1 MEKKKLIEFRNIV
14 KSFDGQV
21 ILKGVNLDIYEKE
34 FVTLLGPSGCGKT
47 TLLRILAGL
56 EKSDSGTV
64 TGVPEKISFMFQED
78 RLLEWYSAFE
88 NVKLVSDE
96 TAAEKYLDAV
106 ELANDKNTAVSQL
119 SGGMKRRVAL
129 ARALAYSSQLVILDE
144 PFKGMD
150 IELKQNMME
159 LVKKESTSRA
169 FIVVAHEPQEAEFL
183 ADRLIKL

>member
-1 MEKKKLIEFRNIV
+1 MKEIIIDKLS
-14 KSFDGQV
+14 KSYGNKTVFKELSLSVSLEGITV
-21 ILKGVNLDIYEKE
+21 IMGE
-34 FVTLLGPSGCGKT
+34 SGCGKT

-56 EKSDSGTV
+56 EKSDSGSI
-64 TGVPEKISFMFQED
+64 TGLPEKISFMFQED

-150 IELKQNMME
+150 IELKQMME
-159 LVKKESTSRA
+159 LVKKESASRA

>member
-1 MEKKKLIEFRNIV
+1 MKEIIIDKLS
-14 KSFDGQV
+14 KSYGNKTVFKELSLSVSLEGITV
-21 ILKGVNLDIYEKE
+21 IMGE
-34 FVTLLGPSGCGKT
+34 SGCGKT

-96 TAAEKYLDAV
+96 TDAEKYLDAV

-159 LVKKESTSRA
+159 LVKKESASRA

>member
-1 MEKKKLIEFRNIV
+1 MC
-14 KSFDGQV
+14 
-21 ILKGVNLDIYEKE
+21 LK
-34 FVTLLGPSGCGKT
+34 
-47 TLLRILAGL
+47 
-56 EKSDSGTV
+56 
-64 TGVPEKISFMFQED
+64 
-78 RLLEWYSAFE
+78 
-88 NVKLVSDE
+88 
-96 TAAEKYLDAV
+96 KYLNAV

-150 IELKQNMME
+150 IALKQNMME
-159 LVKKESTSRA
+159 LVKKESASRA